1 MNWCNYSDFK
11 DHKIFFEHH
20 DREDSFEGN
29 IYNYPAYC
37 SENSLMAL
45 AWKGSKHRIWRSGGI
60 FVSNQKINDAAFFP
74 FAVTLC

>member
-1 MNWCNYSDFK
+1 MTFSKSKEVFMNWCNYSDFK

-45 AWKGSKHRIWRSGGI
+45 A
-60 FVSNQKINDAAFFP
+60 
-74 FAVTLC
+74 